1 MGFESDLLASVRN
14 IFLYTELVMS
24 RGNPHLG
31 ELYDIRIANM
41 IRYSDAAHQAIRAL
55 FSHFEKGF
63 DDLSLKYSLQH
74 ADKVATY
81 MLQSFKGAMLYKKPY
96 SAANPF
102 GISIDVSKIT
112 QNRPNFEEGVINA
125 ARMAAMGMLFVHHWL
140 LQYTLFMVALA
151 NKDGYRMIDDEG
163 RRKYRELM
171 TELNAFM
178 MVPTNATTLREADN
192 FVNLIRDDAFGVDG
206 GGNHNRNSVWGQY
219 TAGGAVGGLA
229 ARNNQQAPLVYRKLY
244 FSGILNILHYAI
256 TDHNN
261 LESLAFLRLTDTYG
275 FHTLKLNYL
284 DVFPT
289 RRIFED
295 QNYRETLLQQSLCNS
310 NNPVYEYSTLP
321 YTEGAVPQQFVIQQ
335 GPGQVNVQPR
345 VRVRMWRRPMTWIP
359 TTWNA
364 FALIHG
370 EASIIMD
377 MMYNI
382 VPVIIGN
389 RMFLRNDTYPVES
402 LHMLFTRIRGPD
414 DKTTLFGAT
423 QLDIDATRATLDALP
438 VPNAPFAVN
447 IQPMPSSIR
456 QWYLEVDRAFGV
468 AAGAAAIAAGG
479 PGAAGLAAGNP
490 LNSHWYLP
498 SHAVFH
504 RCTSVNVNDTL
515 KKANVNPEH
524 MNVVWHQTT
533 QGQADWRRESF
544 CMLNSIFFIH
554 YGNALG
560 ALETPLTAN
569 DQKVFASQNLD
580 ITQAQYITCHAG
592 AAPPG
597 GAPPAGAPP
606 PVAANYSYEPCV
618 RYQDWI
624 RKQLVK
630 FKENFATRG
639 AGFLHPRSWITDA
652 EANPIGPAAAL
663 APPNWATYD
672 EAAFDVNTGTVLVI
686 PPAAAAAAAAAAAG
700 PAAAP
705 GPNADEQA
713 VMRLMQQHPV

>member
-1 MGFESDLLASVRN
+1 MLLYINDLNKRMGFESDLLASVRN

-24 RGNPHLG
+24 RGNPNLG

-102 GISIDVSKIT
+102 GISIDVSKLT
-112 QNRPNFEEGVINA
+112 QNRQNFEAGVINA

-163 RRKYRELM
+163 RRKYRDLM
-171 TELNAFM
+171 IELNAFM
-178 MVPTNATTLREADN
+178 MVPTNATGLGEALN
-192 FVNLIRDDAFGVDG
+192 FTVLINDDAFGIDG
-206 GGNHNRNSVWGQY
+206 AGAAHNTDLVWTQY
-219 TAGGAVGGLA
+219 NAGGIPALTTEQSSLVG
-229 ARNNQQAPLVYRKLY
+229 RKLY
-244 FSGILNILHYAI
+244 LSAILKILHYAT
-256 TDHNN
+256 TDANN
-261 LESLAFLRLTDTYG
+261 AADLAYLRFTDQYV
-275 FHTLKLNYL
+275 FHKIKLDYL
-284 DVFPT
+284 MVFPT

-310 NNPVYEYSTLP
+310 NNPVYEYATLP

-345 VRVRMWRRPMTWIP
+345 VRVRMWRRPMTWIAN
-359 TTWNA
+359 TWSE

-370 EASIIMD
+370 EAGMFMD

-382 VPVIIGN
+382 VPVLIGN
-389 RMFLRNDTYPVES
+389 RRFLRNDTYPIES

-423 QLDIDATRATLDALP
+423 QANIDATRAVLDTLP

-456 QWYLEVDRAFGV
+456 QWYLAVNRNFGI
-468 AAGAAAIAAGG
+468 AAAAPPAAR
-479 PGAAGLAAGNP
+479 
-490 LNSHWYLP
+490 LNEHWYLP

-515 KKANVNPEH
+515 RKANVNPEH

-533 QGQADWRRESF
+533 QGQAEWARESY
-544 CMLNSIFFIH
+544 CMFNSIFFIH
-554 YGNALG
+554 YGNALS

-569 DQKVFASQNLD
+569 DQKVFNSQNLD
-580 ITQAQYITCHAG
+580 ITGALYNGCHGDGAAAAAAG
-592 AAPPG
+592 AAF
-597 GAPPAGAPP
+597 A
-606 PVAANYSYEPCV
+606 YEPCV

-652 EANPIGPAAAL
+652 EANPAGPPVAGN
-663 APPNWATYD
+663 PPNWAAYD

-700 PAAAP
+700 GPP
-705 GPNADEQA
+705 PPVPNAEEQA
-713 VMRLMQQHPV
+713 VMDLMDDHPL